1 MRTRQKNRHGE
12 SGVITIAETL
22 IVIGVAI
29 AILITWALHR
39 NAQLTNETARQSGR
53 VIAAYSRAAAEWL
66 SEAPPATDGD
76 YGIAEL
82 QDCMDPAGPRFLSCS
97 LSPASSIPFAYGP
110 ADTPISLNDLVIRVA
125 LTPDGAAGDIDFGVI
140 RSGEDAND
148 DGIPDSRPDLAA
160 IAHRTA
166 SEETGAG
173 VNDFFE
179 LTFAR
184 TDPTGLIFD
193 LTDPAF
199 DQAAIDDLARLQARV
214 GATVNAPF
222 LRTDGSNEMQAGIT
236 FDNGV
241 MVGPSGSNLEITGPG
256 DVVVNT
262 ATGSLTATVV
272 TAAELSATT
281 ALTVDPADGVRG
293 AGFDRLDQS
302 REVADNRRTI
312 RSNQTSIA
320 TNESSINSN
329 ASRITSNRNRIT
341 TNEGRITSN
350 RNRITTNEGRITSN
364 EGRIASNEGSITSN
378 RNRITS
384 NTSGV
389 TANRNRI
396 ASNESDISALQNTS
410 PPPPTQCVPTEAT
423 VRASLPSGTV
433 FSQPSGCFGC
443 GTWRYTTRS
452 HTYYVRNL
460 TTLNCESRT
469 LSSYSNI
476 CLDSNGN
483 CDGYCDH
490 GVTKC

>member
-1 MRTRQKNRHGE
+1 MRFRVKDRRCE
-12 SGVITIAETL
+12 RGVITIAETL
-22 IVIGVAI
+22 IVIGAGI
-29 AILITWALHR
+29 AILITWTLHR
-39 NAQLTNETARQSGR
+39 NAELTSETARQSGR

-66 SEAPPATDGD
+66 SEAPPATAGD
-76 YGIAEL
+76 YGITEL
-82 QDCMDPAGPRFLSCS
+82 QDCTDPDGPRFLSCNYTT
-97 LSPASSIPFAYGP
+97 ATRIPFAYGP
-110 ADTPISLNDLVIRVA
+110 AATPISLIDLVIRVA
-125 LTPDGAAGDIDFGVI
+125 LTPDGAAGAIDFGVI
-140 RSGEDAND
+140 RSGGDAND

-193 LTDPAF
+193 SEDSSY

-302 REVADNRRTI
+302 QEVADNRRTI

-350 RNRITTNEGRITSN
+350 
-364 EGRIASNEGSITSN
+364 EGRIASNEGSTNETGSPPMRGGSHQTKGASPPTETGSPPIRLELPPTETALPPTNLIFLLCRIPLHRHQHSAYLPKLRSARRYRLEPYSPN
-378 RNRITS
+378 PAAASAAAPGDTRPAAIRITS
-384 NTSGV
+384 
-389 TANRNRI
+389 
-396 ASNESDISALQNTS
+396 
-410 PPPPTQCVPTEAT
+410 AT
-423 VRASLPSGTV
+423 
-433 FSQPSGCFGC
+433 
-443 GTWRYTTRS
+443 
-452 HTYYVRNL
+452 
-460 TTLNCESRT
+460 
-469 LSSYSNI
+469 
-476 CLDSNGN
+476 
-483 CDGYCDH
+483 
-490 GVTKC
+490 

>member
-1 MRTRQKNRHGE
+1 MRSREKNRRCE
-12 SGVITIAETL
+12 RGVITIAETL
-22 IVIGVAI
+22 IVIGAGV
-29 AILITWALHR
+29 AILIISTLHR
-39 NAQLTNETARQSGR
+39 NAELTSETARQTGR
-53 VIAAYSRAAAEWL
+53 MIAAYSRSAAEWL

-82 QDCMDPAGPRFLSCS
+82 QDCSDPAGPRFLSCN
-97 LSPASSIPFAYGP
+97 LSPDSRIPFAYGP
-110 ADTPISLNDLVIRVA
+110 ADTPISLNDLVIRVT
-125 LTPDGAAGDIDFGVI
+125 LGPDGAAGEIDFGVI

-193 LTDPAF
+193 LIDPSF

-214 GATVNAPF
+214 GASVDAPF

-241 MVGPSGSNLEITGPG
+241 MVNPAGTNLEITGPG
-256 DVVVNT
+256 DIVVNT
-262 ATGSLTATVV
+262 ASGSLTATAV

-281 ALTVDPADGVRG
+281 TLTVDPADGVRG

-302 REVADNRRTI
+302 REVSANRSSI

-320 TNESSINSN
+320 TNESSITSN
-329 ASRITSNRNRIT
+329 A
-341 TNEGRITSN
+341 GRITSN
-350 RNRITTNEGRITSN
+350 RNRITTNEGRI
-364 EGRIASNEGSITSN
+364 ASNEGSITSN
-378 RNRITS
+378 RTRISSNTSRITS
-384 NTSGV
+384 
-389 TANRNRI
+389 NRNRI
-396 ASNESDISALQNTS
+396 ASTESDISALQNT
-410 PPPPTQCVPTEAT
+410 PNPPPTQCTPTEAT
-423 VRASLPSGTV
+423 VRASLPSGTQ
-433 FSQPSGCFGC
+433 FSAPSGCFGC
-443 GTWRYTTRS
+443 GTWRYSSRS
-452 HTYYVRNL
+452 DTYYVRNL

-469 LSSYSNI
+469 LNSYSNV
-476 CLDSNGN
+476 CLVYNGN
-483 CDGYCDH
+483 CDGWCEH
-490 GVTKC
+490 GATHC

>member
-1 MRTRQKNRHGE
+1 MRFRVKDRRCE
-12 SGVITIAETL
+12 RGVITIAETL
-22 IVIGVAI
+22 IVIGAGI
-29 AILITWALHR
+29 AILITWTLHR
-39 NAQLTNETARQSGR
+39 NAELTSETARQTGR

-66 SEAPPATDGD
+66 SEAPPATAGD
-76 YGIAEL
+76 YGITEL
-82 QDCMDPAGPRFLSCS
+82 QDCTDPDGPRFLSCNYTT
-97 LSPASSIPFAYGP
+97 ATRIPFAYGP
-110 ADTPISLNDLVIRVA
+110 AATPISLNELVIRVA

-193 LTDPAF
+193 SEDSSY

-302 REVADNRRTI
+302 QEVADNRRTI

-329 ASRITSNRNRIT
+329 AS
-341 TNEGRITSN
+341 RITSN

-469 LSSYSNI
+469 LRSYSNI